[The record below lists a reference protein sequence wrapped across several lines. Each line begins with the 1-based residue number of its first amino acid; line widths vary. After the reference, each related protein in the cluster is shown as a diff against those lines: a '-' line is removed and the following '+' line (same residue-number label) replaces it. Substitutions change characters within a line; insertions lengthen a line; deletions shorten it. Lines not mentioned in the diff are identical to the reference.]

1 MKAAQTFSALGMDY
15 YYTYA
20 AKKVRISTSLDNETW
35 TSQGVLEAPR
45 AGNHYFEFFS
55 SITARYVKVELLAGF
70 SSYIDVTEVYIYNA
84 Q

>member
-1 MKAAQTFSALGMDY
+1 
-15 YYTYA
+15 
-20 AKKVRISTSLDNETW
+20 LDNETW